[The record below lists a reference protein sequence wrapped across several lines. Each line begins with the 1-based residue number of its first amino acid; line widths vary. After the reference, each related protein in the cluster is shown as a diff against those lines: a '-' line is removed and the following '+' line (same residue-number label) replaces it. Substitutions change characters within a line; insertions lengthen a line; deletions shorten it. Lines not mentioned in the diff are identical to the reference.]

1 MAETG
6 AMTGTGTAAAA
17 GIARLPAKYDAGVGS
32 LGRIGFVALANGYT
46 AEHEVNRMLP
56 DGFVLYITR
65 VWSDNS
71 VTLDNLRRIESD
83 LTRAV
88 GMILPQDDLDVMVYS
103 CTSGTVAIG
112 EAAVE
117 RCVHAARAD
126 IPVTNPV
133 TAALA
138 AFEALGIRRIAL
150 LTPYIVE
157 VTAAMR
163 AYLTSR
169 GMEVVRA
176 ANFDIELNSDIQRVS
191 PASIHDAALTLD
203 LSGADALF
211 ISCTALRTAEVIEGI
226 EQALGK
232 PVVTSNQALTWHA
245 LRLAGYDKPMAGL
258 GRLFRL

>member
-1 MAETG
+1 MSEIG
-6 AMTGTGTAAAA
+6 GSLGTGTGALE
-17 GIARLPAKYDAGVGS
+17 GIAELSAGYDAGVGP

-71 VTLDNLRRIESD
+71 VTLENLRRIKSD

-88 GMILPQDDLDVMVYS
+88 EMILPQDELDVMVYS

-112 EAAVE
+112 EEAVA
-117 RCVHAARAD
+117 RCIHAARPG

-138 AFEALGIRRIAL
+138 AFEALEVKRIAL
-150 LTPYIVE
+150 LTPYIFE

-163 AYLTSR
+163 DYFAGR
-169 GMEVVRA
+169 GLEVVKT
-176 ANFDIELNSDIQRVS
+176 ANFNIEFNSDIQRVS
-191 PASIHDAALTLD
+191 PDSIREAACSLD
-203 LSGADALF
+203 LGGVDALF
-211 ISCTALRTAEVIEGI
+211 VSCTALRTADVVDEIENTI
-226 EQALGK
+226 GK
-232 PVVTSNQALTWHA
+232 PVVTSNQALAWHA
-245 LRLAGYDKPMAGL
+245 LRLAGYEDPVPGL